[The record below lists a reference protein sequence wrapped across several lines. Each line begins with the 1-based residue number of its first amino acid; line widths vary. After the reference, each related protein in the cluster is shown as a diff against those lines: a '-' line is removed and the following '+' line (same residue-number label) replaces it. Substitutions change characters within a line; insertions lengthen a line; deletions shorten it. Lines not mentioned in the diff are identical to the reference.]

1 MKRFFIT
8 IITVSLL
15 FACSSEKKN
24 QMIVKGT
31 IDGLK
36 KGTVYLQKIQDSLL
50 ISVDST
56 HLNGVNTF
64 ELKTMVESPEIFY
77 LSINNTSEKIQFFG
91 EKGEFTINTKL
102 ERFGTAFKVAGGKN
116 QQYLEEHQK
125 MIGQFNNRQLE
136 LIERNFKAAKAKNP
150 LLAEKVQKEYNDL
163 LRRRYLYTTNFAV
176 QHADYEVAPFLA
188 LNQLSNAH
196 IKLLD
201 TVNNSMSDKV
211 KQSKYGLQ
219 LNKFV
224 TNIKKEVLK

>member
-1 MKRFFIT
+1 MKRIVIT
-8 IITVSLL
+8 LIIFSLIL
-15 FACSSEKKN
+15 SCSSEKEH

-50 ISVDST
+50 IDVDST
-56 HLNGVNTF
+56 YLDGVNTF
-64 ELKTMVESPEIFY
+64 ELKTTVESPELFY

-91 EKGEFTINTKL
+91 EKGIFTINSRL
-102 ERFGTAFKVAGGKN
+102 DRFGTDFKIAGGKN

-125 MIGQFNNRQLE
+125 MISQFNNRQLE

-150 LLAEKVQKEYNDL
+150 LLAEKVQKEYDDL

-176 QHADYEVAPFLA
+176 QHADFEIAPFLA
-188 LNQLSNAH
+188 LSQLNNAN

-201 TVNNSMSDKV
+201 TINKSMSDQV

-219 LNKFV
+219 LQKFV
-224 TNIKKEVLK
+224 EKIKKEE